1 MKLSYDPEVD
11 ALRIVF
17 RETTVTTKH
26 LAEGIAADYDAAGRL
41 AGLEVL
47 DAVRRFGDQATMQRV
62 VLEGFAEST
71 SVLREEP
78 D

>member
-26 LAEGIAADYDAAGRL
+26 LAEGISADYDAAGRL